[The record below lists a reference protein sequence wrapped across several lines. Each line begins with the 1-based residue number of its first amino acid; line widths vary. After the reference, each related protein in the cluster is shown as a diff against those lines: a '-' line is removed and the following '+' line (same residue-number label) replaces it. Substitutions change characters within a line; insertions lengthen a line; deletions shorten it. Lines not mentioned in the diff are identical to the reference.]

1 MSFKLYSKPNS
12 KSRRK
17 SYPQY
22 QPIPKS
28 IDREFKLTLD
38 VFDTKEDCPARIRP
52 NWPKEIIP
60 WWTPSHANEKPP
72 YSYATLIAHAI
83 LTSQEGRLTL
93 NDIYLWIS
101 DHYKAYSIGVG
112 GWQNSIRHNLS
123 LNKKWFQRI
132 ERKRTQA
139 STGKGSFWTLV
150 PGAEQVFLENLTQ
163 ENGTISSTKKY
174 RFTPSTSLSSLCQVA
189 SDVKDPFYTTFRLTN
204 KRGSFDSSQES
215 DSDEDSRPDRAL
227 CKRSRTLTR
236 SSSLSSAS
244 SSPSDLCLLS
254 SGSNGPQAVHD
265 PIYLSSDPTSLFF
278 TTPPVYEPLWSAE
291 DSCLLTQAYSL
302 DNSFYN
308 PSHPFVSMSSVL

>member
-1 MSFKLYSKPNS
+1 MNIEYKIGFIYLFFFLLSHFIVYTICVRVDTLFKNKMSFKLYSKSNA

-112 GWQNSIRHNLS
+112 GWQ
-123 LNKKWFQRI
+123 
-132 ERKRTQA
+132 
-139 STGKGSFWTLV
+139 
-150 PGAEQVFLENLTQ
+150 
-163 ENGTISSTKKY
+163 
-174 RFTPSTSLSSLCQVA
+174 
-189 SDVKDPFYTTFRLTN
+189 VKQKMTCVMT
-204 KRGSFDSSQES
+204 
-215 DSDEDSRPDRAL
+215 
-227 CKRSRTLTR
+227 
-236 SSSLSSAS
+236 
-244 SSPSDLCLLS
+244 
-254 SGSNGPQAVHD
+254 
-265 PIYLSSDPTSLFF
+265 
-278 TTPPVYEPLWSAE
+278 
-291 DSCLLTQAYSL
+291 
-302 DNSFYN
+302 
-308 PSHPFVSMSSVL
+308 